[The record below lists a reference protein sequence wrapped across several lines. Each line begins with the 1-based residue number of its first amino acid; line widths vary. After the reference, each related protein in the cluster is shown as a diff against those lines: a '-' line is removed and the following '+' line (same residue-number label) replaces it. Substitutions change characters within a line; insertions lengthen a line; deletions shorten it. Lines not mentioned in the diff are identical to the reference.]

1 MACSRGDSPRA
12 TLSSLKTSLDSKQ
25 SIDFHPSAFYGCG
38 FTQSPGSR
46 EGFYDSSV
54 SDLDLDPFGRVVPLL
69 PAGDLPENPGKEV
82 RRGLFPGYCGCQ
94 SIGVSVSA
102 EGAEGV

>member
-1 MACSRGDSPRA
+1 MPFRQIDAVE
-12 TLSSLKTSLDSKQ
+12 LKTRQVRIALPD
-25 SIDFHPSAFYGCG
+25 
-38 FTQSPGSR
+38 
-46 EGFYDSSV
+46 
-54 SDLDLDPFGRVVPLL
+54 DLDLDPFGRVVPLL